1 MFLVMSS
8 VSTQQNIPSSDAHA
22 PTTTATAA
30 VSAAVEPPA
39 PLALNLA
46 QLRRGEMTPTN
57 NGEKRRIDM
66 QREL

>member
-1 MFLVMSS
+1 MSS

-22 PTTTATAA
+22 PTTTATAP
-30 VSAAVEPPA
+30 VEPPA